1 MWQYLRK
8 ILSFSLALALVVFI
22 FLIRND
28 TSINYFNKQ
37 LTQEEKNKFF
47 YNSGTNS
54 LIKPSEIGIKCQMY
68 QNAIMEKNVTRLG

>member
-1 MWQYLRK
+1 MCQYLRK
-8 ILSFSLALALVVFI
+8 ILSFSLAVEVFI

-47 YNSGTNS
+47 YNSGTNP
-54 LIKPSEIGIKCQMY
+54 LIKPSVNQFMIKQTIY
-68 QNAIMEKNVTRLG
+68 

>member
-1 MWQYLRK
+1 MCQYLRK
-8 ILSFSLALALVVFI
+8 ILSISLAVAVFI

-47 YNSGTNS
+47 YNSGTNP
-54 LIKPSEIGIKCQMY
+54 LIKPS
-68 QNAIMEKNVTRLG
+68 

>member
-1 MWQYLRK
+1 MCQYLRK
-8 ILSFSLALALVVFI
+8 ILNFSLALALVVFI

-28 TSINYFNKQ
+28 TSINYFNEK

-54 LIKPSEIGIKCQMY
+54 LIKPSVNQFMIKQTIY
-68 QNAIMEKNVTRLG
+68 